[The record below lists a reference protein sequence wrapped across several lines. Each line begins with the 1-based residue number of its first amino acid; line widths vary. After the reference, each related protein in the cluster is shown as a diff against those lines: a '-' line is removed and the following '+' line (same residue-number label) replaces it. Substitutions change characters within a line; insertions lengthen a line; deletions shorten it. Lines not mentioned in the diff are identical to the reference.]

1 MGFPWRSLVFS
12 RNREFCWIL
21 CDFCSILFSSEHK
34 SAKKIPARP
43 KIAALTRRRS
53 ATSRVCA
60 VKTLAAVSLFVLFNC
75 YVHHRVGYRNFHAKD
90 WKIRR
95 LYFSQLKD
103 RYGVAPTLNV
113 KLWNFEKLK
122 TLPSI
127 CQKLDL
133 THWPKPPLPCSCPSR
148 GGGRLDGSLIG
159 PRCLC
164 RILCNLIGPRCLCQI
179 SCNLIGPRCLCEKMF
194 TKPGKPRRRPWCGA
208 SVGTTGSAPRAPAC
222 CPWFVLRGL
231 CWNHWFRPSCSCVPP
246 LANKISQNL
255 FSLMSATKFHKIC
268 CKSTKFGFRNVRIQE
283 ENWCKSTKL
292 QNFVDPGMRKREEN
306 RTQKQQNSTKFC
318 GPEHAKTRR
327 KVNAKTTKFHKID
340 KN

>member
-122 TLPSI
+122 ILPSI

-164 RILCNLIGPRCLCQI
+164 RILCNLIGPRCLC
-179 SCNLIGPRCLCEKMF
+179 EKNVYQA
-194 TKPGKPRRRPWCGA
+194 RQA
-208 SVGTTGSAPRAPAC
+208 APSS
-222 CPWFVLRGL
+222 LMRGL
-231 CWNHWFRPSCSCVPP
+231 CWNHRFRPSCACVLPLVRAAGPLLEPLVPP
-246 LANKISQNL
+246 LVLLRAAACEQNWTKFVLAHVSNKISQN
-255 FSLMSATKFHKIC
+255 FVD
-268 CKSTKFGFRNVRIQE
+268 RNVHKHE
-283 ENWCKSTKL
+283 ENWT
-292 QNFVDPGMRKREEN
+292 R
-306 RTQKQQNSTKFC
+306 KQQNSTKFC
-318 GPEHAKTRR
+318 WP
-327 KVNAKTTKFHKID
+327 
-340 KN
+340 